1 MSQVLFPAKRKESL
15 KKNKFHRLHGPLPE
29 RTCETRGI
37 TISKER
43 NRGTSR
49 KGCSADPFTAI

>member
-1 MSQVLFPAKRKESL
+1 MSQVLFCKEKGKPL
-15 KKNKFHRLHGPLPE
+15 KNKFHRFHRSLPE

-43 NRGTSR
+43 ICGTSR

>member
-1 MSQVLFPAKRKESL
+1 MSLVLSCKEKGKPL
-15 KKNKFHRLHGPLPE
+15 KNKFHRFHGPLPE

>member
-1 MSQVLFPAKRKESL
+1 MSQVLSCKEKGKPL
-15 KKNKFHRLHGPLPE
+15 KNKFHRFHRSLPE

-43 NRGTSR
+43 NRGTFL